1 MPPAR
6 VYFYLNRAMS
16 DASTERSLELVRRV
30 TDVEWRVGADAA
42 LLRDRLYT
50 GSVCSITIT
59 ASELAVHRR
68 ALRHM
73 VEHRDLSQD
82 ALTVL
87 TAVQLKLELAFD
99 DLAGPDDHE
108 GQNAR
113 ATVELD
119 GTEVFALATA
129 HLGAASSGRSRVDA
143 HNHDHN
149 HEHDHGHEHDA
160 TRHRLIGRRLLD
172 RIGDDTP
179 ARDVLPPVR

>member
-1 MPPAR
+1 MPSAR
-6 VYFYLNRAMS
+6 VYFHLKRAMS
-16 DASTERSLELVRRV
+16 DASTEQSLELVRRV

-50 GSVCSITIT
+50 GSRYSIPIT

-82 ALTVL
+82 GLTVL
-87 TAVQLKLELAFD
+87 TAVQLQLELAFD
-99 DLAGPDDHE
+99 DLDGRDDHD
-108 GQNAR
+108 GQAAQ

-129 HLGAASSGRSRVDA
+129 HLGAASTARSGAD
-143 HNHDHN
+143 DQ
-149 HEHDHGHEHDA
+149 EPEYDA

-179 ARDVLPPVR
+179 AKDVLPPVR

>member
-6 VYFYLNRAMS
+6 VYFHLKRAMS

-50 GSVCSITIT
+50 GSRCSITIT

-73 VEHRDLSQD
+73 VENRDLSQD
-82 ALTVL
+82 GLTVL
-87 TAVQLKLELAFD
+87 TAVQLQLELAFD
-99 DLAGPDDHE
+99 DLDGLADHD
-108 GQNAR
+108 GQNAQT
-113 ATVELD
+113 TVELD

-129 HLGAASSGRSRVDA
+129 HLGAASNGRSRGDD
-143 HNHDHN
+143 HDH
-149 HEHDHGHEHDA
+149 DHEHDA
-160 TRHRLIGRRLLD
+160 TRHSLIGRRLLD
-172 RIGDDTP
+172 KIGDDTP
-179 ARDVLPPVR
+179 ARDVLPPVQ